1 MTGSDYQDF
10 NYGDDATTAMPV
22 ADEGAADELT
32 AAAETAGPASTADGT
47 ITRRKLLQGLG
58 AAGAVGAGAWWQF
71 VHNGNQPQSAVAS
84 KRVDTSVL
92 EIGSTDAAQTQSLAA
107 GDVDDL
113 LSQFGV
119 ADNVLL
125 TPAPI
130 DQRVLVLIELEGG
143 NDGLSTVVPYATGAY
158 YDRRPNLS
166 IAPESVIPIDSEVG
180 LNPQLARLSQR
191 QVAVV
196 EGVGP
201 VNGNLS
207 HFEMVER
214 WDYGSTQ
221 GGNASR
227 AGFLARVVDRIDA
240 GSPVTGLSVAGHTPR
255 FTNASASTLSIENL
269 NALKVLTQDDW
280 IYPIYRQSLA
290 SVSGG
295 PVANTLAG
303 TWGQLFS
310 MGRSLQGDIERYDG
324 DSPIVKNG
332 GGLGRQLAM
341 AAALIKAD
349 LGIRVVHARMG
360 GFDTHDGHNGRH
372 ERLMGQLDGAV
383 DGFLQILEDAGLADR
398 VLVATT
404 SEFGRRVSENASGLD
419 HGAASTMLL
428 FGPVAPGRVGDPSP
442 VSNLDDRG
450 NLKTTIGFD
459 RYLASLAQEWLGV
472 DAGAV
477 LDNAPAPISILA

>member
-1 MTGSDYQDF
+1 MTGSDYSQFD
-10 NYGDDATTAMPV
+10 YGYADDPSAAPGAH
-22 ADEGAADELT
+22 ADL
-32 AAAETAGPASTADGT
+32 AGEPDSNDVDGV
-47 ITRRKLLQGLG
+47 ITRRRLLQGL
-58 AAGAVGAGAWWQF
+58 AAGGAVGAGAWWQF
-71 VHNGNQPQSAVAS
+71 VRDGNKIQSAVAS
-84 KRVDTSVL
+84 KKVDTSVL
-92 EIGSTDAAQTQSLAA
+92 DIAASGPSQTETMAIET
-107 GDVDDL
+107 VDDL

-119 ADNVLL
+119 ANNELL
-125 TPAPI
+125 VPAPV
-130 DQRVLVLIELEGG
+130 DERVLVLIELEGG
-143 NDGLSTVVPYATGAY
+143 NDGLSTVVPYSTGAY

-166 IAPESVIPIDSEVG
+166 IAPESVIPLDDEVG

-191 QVAVV
+191 QVGVI

-201 VNGNLS
+201 INVNLS

-221 GGNASR
+221 GVGGSR
-227 AGFLARVVDRIDA
+227 SGFLARVVDQIDA

-255 FTNASASTLSIENL
+255 FTNASAATLSIENL
-269 NALKVLTQDDW
+269 NALKVLTNDDW

-290 SVSGG
+290 SVGGG
-295 PVANTLAG
+295 PVADQLAG
-303 TWGQLFS
+303 TWNELFA
-310 MGRSLQGDIERYDG
+310 MGRSLSGDIERYDG
-324 DSPIVKNG
+324 DSSIVKNG
-332 GGLGRQLAM
+332 GGLGRQLAI
-341 AAALIKAD
+341 AAEMIKSD

-383 DGFLQILEDAGLADR
+383 DGFLQIIADAGMADR

-404 SEFGRRVSENASGLD
+404 SEFGRRVTENSSGLD

-428 FGPVAPGRVGDPSP
+428 FGPVAPGRLGDPSP
-442 VSNLDDRG
+442 INNLDDRG

-472 DAGAV
+472 EAASILEGT
-477 LDNAPAPISILA
+477 PAPIGILA